1 MDDETASTPDR
12 TAPDPRAVS
21 GTPPTGQPRPVD
33 LRDYV
38 DFSPRAA
45 RRTRVY
51 ATERLAQDLWCIEP
65 QQATEVL
72 QYEDVDVTYIVI
84 GGRSWFVTEEGEIG
98 LDPMGALLVPA
109 GVVHGIDNR
118 GADPL
123 IISAT
128 SAPADA
134 RGEDAPVATDAEAIR
149 DDSRYGQTRRRAGEA
164 FGRLLGR

>member
-1 MDDETASTPDR
+1 MDDQ
-12 TAPDPRAVS
+12 TAP
-21 GTPPTGQPRPVD
+21 TPADHVVDAPVTGQPRPVD

-38 DFSPRAA
+38 DFSREEA
-45 RRTRVY
+45 RRTRVF
-51 ATERLAQDLWCIEP
+51 ATSRLAHDLWCIEP
-65 QQATEVL
+65 QQATPVL
-72 QYEDVDVTYIVI
+72 QYADVDVTYTVI

-128 SAPADA
+128 SAPCDDV
-134 RGEDAPVATDAEAIR
+134 GEDAPVSDDAEAIR
-149 DDSRYGQTRRRAGEA
+149 DDAKYGQTRRRVGEA

>member
-1 MDDETASTPDR
+1 MDDETTP
-12 TAPDPRAVS
+12 TAGDAV
-21 GTPPTGQPRPVD
+21 TDAPVTGQPRAVD
-33 LRDYV
+33 LRDHV
-38 DFSPRAA
+38 EFSTEAA
-45 RRTRVY
+45 RRTRVFG
-51 ATERLAQDLWCIEP
+51 TERLAHDLWCIEP
-65 QQATEVL
+65 QQATPVL
-72 QYEDVDVTYIVI
+72 QYADVDVTYTVI

-128 SAPADA
+128 SAPCDDTA
-134 RGEDAPVATDAEAIR
+134 EDAPVSDDAEAIR
-149 DDSRYGQTRRRAGEA
+149 DDAKYGQTRRRVGEA